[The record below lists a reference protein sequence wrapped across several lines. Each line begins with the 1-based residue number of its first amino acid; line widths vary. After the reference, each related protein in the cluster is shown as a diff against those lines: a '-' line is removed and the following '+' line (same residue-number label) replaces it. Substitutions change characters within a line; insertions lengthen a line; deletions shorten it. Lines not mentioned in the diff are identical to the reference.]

1 MSSRPEKT
9 FGHILPF
16 SDFEPLP
23 FYNHVHVPA
32 GWYSKQILMKISVAV
47 LTLSLFYLS
56 VAEAVLDYHLKSILG
71 ELKAEL
77 QKTKEQL
84 DDLKKEVRG
93 KNTVSLSSTFVLY
106 YFQAASANLGNVR
119 HVGPF
124 NAEITLVY
132 KNVFA
137 NTGSYNPTTGIF
149 TAPVKGVYYFSFS
162 GHNDSTRPMGLR
174 LMKNGKQMVIVYNHA
189 AGRRYETATNGMTLQ
204 LEVGDQVYVRLVV
217 NTWVFDNADSLST
230 FIGHLLFPL

>member
-1 MSSRPEKT
+1 
-9 FGHILPF
+9 
-16 SDFEPLP
+16 
-23 FYNHVHVPA
+23 
-32 GWYSKQILMKISVAV
+32 MKISVAV

-93 KNTVSLSSTFVLY
+93 NRVAFG
-106 YFQAASANLGNVR
+106 ANLGNVR